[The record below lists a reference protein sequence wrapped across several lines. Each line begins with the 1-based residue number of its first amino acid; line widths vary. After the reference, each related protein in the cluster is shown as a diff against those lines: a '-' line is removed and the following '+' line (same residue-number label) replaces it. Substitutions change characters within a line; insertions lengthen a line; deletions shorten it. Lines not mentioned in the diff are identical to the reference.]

1 MRIVYN
7 SVYMITVT
15 KGENESAESIIRR
28 FSRRVVQS
36 GVIREAKGQRY
47 FRKEVNKNQRRK
59 NAIVAN
65 QYRARR
71 AASFNKPR

>member
-1 MRIVYN
+1 
-7 SVYMITVT
+7 MITVK
-15 KGENESAESIIRR
+15 KGETESAESIIRR

-47 FRKEVNKNQRRK
+47 YRKEVNKNQRRK
-59 NAIVAN
+59 DAIVAN

-71 AASFNKPR
+71 AASFTKAR

>member
-1 MRIVYN
+1 
-7 SVYMITVT
+7 MITVI
-15 KGENESAESIIRR
+15 KGENESAESLIRR

-36 GVIREAKGQRY
+36 GVIRDAKGQRY
-47 FRKEVNKNQRRK
+47 YRKGINKNQRRK

-71 AASFNKPR
+71 AASFSKQR

>member
-1 MRIVYN
+1 MWIVYN

-15 KGENESAESIIRR
+15 RGDNESAESIIRR

-47 FRKEVNKNQRRK
+47 FRKEINKNQRRK

>member
-1 MRIVYN
+1 
-7 SVYMITVT
+7 MITVK
-15 KGENESAESIIRR
+15 KGETESAESLIRR

-47 FRKEVNKNQRRK
+47 YRKEVNKNQRRK
-59 NAIVAN
+59 DAIVAN

-71 AASFNKPR
+71 AATFTKSR

>member
-1 MRIVYN
+1 
-7 SVYMITVT
+7 MITVK
-15 KGENESAESIIRR
+15 KGETESAESLIRR

-47 FRKEVNKNQRRK
+47 YRKEVNKNQRRK
-59 NAIVAN
+59 DAIVAN

-71 AASFNKPR
+71 AASFTKAR

>member
-1 MRIVYN
+1 
-7 SVYMITVT
+7 MITVQ
-15 KGENESAESIIRR
+15 KGEGESAESLIRR

-47 FRKEVNKNQRRK
+47 YRKPVNKNQRRK
-59 NAIVAN
+59 DAIVAN

-71 AASFNKPR
+71 AADFTKSR

>member
-1 MRIVYN
+1 
-7 SVYMITVT
+7 MITVI
-15 KGENESAESIIRR
+15 KGPEESAESAIRR

-36 GVIREAKGQRY
+36 GVIREAKGKRY
-47 FRKEVNKNQRRK
+47 WRKEISRNERRR

-71 AASFNKPR
+71 AANFTKSR

>member
-1 MRIVYN
+1 
-7 SVYMITVT
+7 MITVK
-15 KGENESAESIIRR
+15 KGEGESAESLIRR

-36 GVIREAKGQRY
+36 GIIRKAKSQRY
-47 FRKEVNKNQRRK
+47 YEKGPNKAQRRK

-71 AASFNKPR
+71 AASYRNAK

>member
-1 MRIVYN
+1 
-7 SVYMITVT
+7 MITVT
-15 KGENESAESIIRR
+15 KNRPEESNESLIRR

-36 GVIREAKGQRY
+36 GTIREAKAKRY
-47 FRKEVNKNQRRK
+47 WRKPINRNQRRK

-71 AASFNKPR
+71 AASFNKAR